1 MNSPQ
6 MQESRASDAKAPQQR
21 PIRSVLVA
29 GLKTSENQFI
39 RYCEELWL
47 KAEHLEEASPTKV
60 ISTRHDAAIIVTTV
74 ASHFMYHRVR
84 DLYSGKPIF
93 IAGAGVSGIKEEF
106 ESKVFGGSHIL
117 AKLREIPAEHTRS
130 APAVPISIRLWWLL
144 ANFKSI
150 GDTVKFKDVSKFFD
164 RFLVKGQESALS
176 GAWHGGRNSGFLED
190 VSRGVTIFNG
200 IPLSAYEAMVQHKLP
215 CPENVVMKMN
225 NPAVV
230 TPIKAP
236 EKDDTVIQLAPVKET
251 TEPAPKAA
259 QVANDPASDLL
270 LDSMTTL
277 LDQQKQFIAM
287 FSQTISEIKVEIKG
301 IKEEINEL
309 REKVSGIPTTLER
322 ELRGV
327 SVKTDSIS
335 AKLAGLGPDET
346 AVVDQSIGLL
356 LAMRKKA

>member
-1 MNSPQ
+1 M
-6 MQESRASDAKAPQQR
+6 
-21 PIRSVLVA
+21 
-29 GLKTSENQFI
+29 

-74 ASHFMYHRVR
+74 ASHFMFHRVR
-84 DLYSGKPIF
+84 DLYSGKPVF

-106 ESKVFGGSHIL
+106 ESKVFGGSKIL
-117 AKLREIPAEHTRS
+117 TKLREIPAENTRNGS
-130 APAVPISIRLWWLL
+130 AVPISVRLWWLL
-144 ANFKSI
+144 ANFKAI

-164 RFLVKGQESALS
+164 RFLVKSQESALS
-176 GAWHGGRNSGFLED
+176 GAWHGGRSSGFLED

-236 EKDDTVIQLAPVKET
+236 EKDDANTLQLASIQDVPESPRSGSQHT
-251 TEPAPKAA
+251 
-259 QVANDPASDLL
+259 ANDPANDLL

-277 LDQQKQFIAM
+277 LDQQKQLISM
-287 FSQTISEIKVEIKG
+287 LSQTVIDLKADIKVL
-301 IKEEINEL
+301 KEEINEL
-309 REKVSGIPTTLER
+309 REKVSHIPEAMER

-327 SVKTDSIS
+327 AVKTDSIS
-335 AKLAGLGPDET
+335 AKLAGLNPEET

>member
-1 MNSPQ
+1 MNHPQ
-6 MQESRASDAKAPQQR
+6 SQDWRLADPKTNQQR
-21 PIRSVLVA
+21 PIRSVLIA
-29 GLKTSENQFI
+29 GLKTSDNQFI
-39 RYCEELWL
+39 RYCEDLWL

-74 ASHFMYHRVR
+74 ASHFMFHRVR
-84 DLYSGKPIF
+84 ELYSGKPVF

-106 ESKVFGGSHIL
+106 ESKVFGGSDVL
-117 AKLREIPAEHTRS
+117 MRLREIPAENPRS
-130 APAVPISIRLWWLL
+130 GSAVPISVRLWWLL
-144 ANFKSI
+144 ANFKAV
-150 GDTVKFKDVSKFFD
+150 GDTVKFKDVSRFFD
-164 RFLVKGQESALS
+164 RFLVKGQDSALS

-230 TPIKAP
+230 TPIKTP
-236 EKDDTVIQLAPVKET
+236 EKDDTIIQLAPVKET
-251 TEPAPKAA
+251 TEPTPKEA
-259 QVANDPASDLL
+259 QAANDPASDLL
-270 LDSMTTL
+270 LDCMTTL
-277 LDQQKQFIAM
+277 LDQQKQIIAM
-287 FSQTISEIKVEIKG
+287 FSQTVSEIKIEIKG